1 VRRGGGV
8 LWEEMSDSA
17 GGTPTEATE
26 TVALPKKLRRIAAF
40 STTAGLRLRLRFT
53 LERMADLR

>member
-1 VRRGGGV
+1 
-8 LWEEMSDSA
+8 MSDSA